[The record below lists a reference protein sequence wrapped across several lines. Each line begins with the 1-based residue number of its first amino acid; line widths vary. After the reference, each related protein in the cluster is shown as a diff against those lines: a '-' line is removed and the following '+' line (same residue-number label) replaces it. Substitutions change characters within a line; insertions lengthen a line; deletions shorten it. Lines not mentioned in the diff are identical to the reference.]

1 MIRNMSYRRVYTNIR
16 NIRSLNHEK
25 LENWVKMIRN
35 MSYRKMIR
43 NMSYRRVY
51 TNIRITTY

>member
-1 MIRNMSYRRVYTNIR
+1 MIRNMSYRRGYTNIR

-35 MSYRKMIR
+35 MSY
-43 NMSYRRVY
+43 SRVY